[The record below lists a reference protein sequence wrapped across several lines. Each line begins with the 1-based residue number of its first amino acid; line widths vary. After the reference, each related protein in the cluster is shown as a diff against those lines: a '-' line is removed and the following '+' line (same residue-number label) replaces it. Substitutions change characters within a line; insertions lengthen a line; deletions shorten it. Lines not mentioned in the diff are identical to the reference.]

1 MRLNSVGKSRAFAM
15 VRDVDPMTGLALF
28 FDKLHRQP
36 GRALWD
42 LAMDY
47 ATYVGMCL
55 FFIWLWAMR
64 GPLWLLGRTTSRTVR
79 RALVGAVARV
89 ARG

>member
-1 MRLNSVGKSRAFAM
+1 V
-15 VRDVDPMTGLALF
+15 TGLRLWG
-28 FDKLHRQP
+28 DKLQRQP

-42 LAMDY
+42 LILDY

-55 FFIWLWAMR
+55 FFIWLWTMR
-64 GPLWLLGRTTSRTVR
+64 GLLRLLGRATRLTAQRG
-79 RALVGAVARV
+79 LVDAVARV

>member
-1 MRLNSVGKSRAFAM
+1 
-15 VRDVDPMTGLALF
+15 MTGVRLF
-28 FDKLHRQP
+28 LGKLKRQP

-42 LAMDY
+42 LTLDY

-64 GPLWLLGRTTSRTVR
+64 GPLWLLGRSSGRTVQ

>member
-1 MRLNSVGKSRAFAM
+1 
-15 VRDVDPMTGLALF
+15 MTGLGMFL
-28 FDKLHRQP
+28 DKLHRHP

-42 LAMDY
+42 LTLDY
-47 ATYVGMCL
+47 ATYVAMCL

-64 GPLWLLGRTTSRTVR
+64 GPLRLLGRANGRAAR
-79 RALVGAVARV
+79 QALVGAVARV

>member
-1 MRLNSVGKSRAFAM
+1 
-15 VRDVDPMTGLALF
+15 MTGVRLF
-28 FDKLHRQP
+28 LDKLKRQP

-42 LAMDY
+42 LTVDY

-55 FFIWLWAMR
+55 FLIWLWTMR
-64 GPLWLLGRTTSRTVR
+64 APLWLLGRATRPR
-79 RALVGAVARV
+79 AQRALVNAVARV

>member
-1 MRLNSVGKSRAFAM
+1 
-15 VRDVDPMTGLALF
+15 MTGVRLF
-28 FDKLHRQP
+28 LDKLHRQP

-42 LAMDY
+42 LTIDY

-55 FFIWLWAMR
+55 FFIWLWVLR
-64 GPLWLLGRTTSRTVR
+64 GPLRLLGHSTGQAAR

>member
-1 MRLNSVGKSRAFAM
+1 
-15 VRDVDPMTGLALF
+15 MTGISLF
-28 FDKLHRQP
+28 REKLRRQP

-42 LAMDY
+42 LAIDY

-55 FFIWLWAMR
+55 FFIWLWVMR
-64 GPLWLLGRTTSRTVR
+64 GPLGLLGPTAG
-79 RALVGAVARV
+79 RAAKRAMVSAVARV

>member
-1 MRLNSVGKSRAFAM
+1 
-15 VRDVDPMTGLALF
+15 MTGISLF
-28 FDKLHRQP
+28 REKLRRQP

-42 LAMDY
+42 LAIDY

-55 FFIWLWAMR
+55 FFIWLWVMR
-64 GPLWLLGRTTSRTVR
+64 GPLWLLGPTAGRAAK
-79 RALVGAVARV
+79 RALVSAVARV

>member
-1 MRLNSVGKSRAFAM
+1 
-15 VRDVDPMTGLALF
+15 MTGVGLF
-28 FDKLHRQP
+28 LDKWHRQP

-42 LAMDY
+42 LTLDY

-64 GPLWLLGRTTSRTVR
+64 GPLWLLGRAAGRSARQ
-79 RALVGAVARV
+79 ALVGAVARV

>member
-1 MRLNSVGKSRAFAM
+1 
-15 VRDVDPMTGLALF
+15 MTGVSLF
-28 FDKLHRQP
+28 FGKVRRQP

-42 LAMDY
+42 LTMDY

-55 FFIWLWAMR
+55 FLIWLWAMR
-64 GPLWLLGRTTSRTVR
+64 GPIWLLGRATGRR
-79 RALVGAVARV
+79 AQRALVDALARV

>member
-1 MRLNSVGKSRAFAM
+1 
-15 VRDVDPMTGLALF
+15 MTGPGLF

-42 LAMDY
+42 LTIDY

>member
-1 MRLNSVGKSRAFAM
+1 
-15 VRDVDPMTGLALF
+15 MTGLRRFL
-28 FDKLHRQP
+28 DKLQRQP

-42 LAMDY
+42 LAVDY
-47 ATYVGMCL
+47 ATYAAMCL

-64 GPLWLLGRTTSRTVR
+64 GPLWLLGRATRPR
-79 RALVGAVARV
+79 AQRALVDAAARV

>member
-1 MRLNSVGKSRAFAM
+1 
-15 VRDVDPMTGLALF
+15 MTGVRLF
-28 FDKLHRQP
+28 FDKLKRQP

-42 LAMDY
+42 LTVDY

-55 FFIWLWAMR
+55 FFIWLVTMR
-64 GPLWLLGRTTSRTVR
+64 APLRLLGRATRLR
-79 RALVGAVARV
+79 AQRALVNVVARV

>member
-1 MRLNSVGKSRAFAM
+1 
-15 VRDVDPMTGLALF
+15 MTGVRLF
-28 FDKLHRQP
+28 LDKLRRQP

-42 LAMDY
+42 FTVDY

-64 GPLWLLGRTTSRTVR
+64 GPLWLLGRCTGRAVQ

>member
-1 MRLNSVGKSRAFAM
+1 
-15 VRDVDPMTGLALF
+15 MTGPRLF

-36 GRALWD
+36 GRALVD
-42 LAMDY
+42 LTIDY
-47 ATYVGMCL
+47 ATYVAMFL

-64 GPLWLLGRTTSRTVR
+64 GPLWLLGRTAGRASK
-79 RALVGAVARV
+79 RALIGVVARV

>member
-1 MRLNSVGKSRAFAM
+1 
-15 VRDVDPMTGLALF
+15 MTGVRRFL
-28 FDKLHRQP
+28 DKLQRQP
-36 GRALWD
+36 GRALLD
-42 LAMDY
+42 LTVDY
-47 ATYVGMCL
+47 ATYAAMCL

-64 GPLWLLGRTTSRTVR
+64 GPLWLLGRATGRSVQ

>member
-1 MRLNSVGKSRAFAM
+1 
-15 VRDVDPMTGLALF
+15 MTGLDLF
-28 FDKLHRQP
+28 LDKFRRQP

-42 LAMDY
+42 LTLDY
-47 ATYVGMCL
+47 ATYVAMCL

-64 GPLWLLGRTTSRTVR
+64 GPLRLLGRAAGRSAR
-79 RALVGAVARV
+79 RALIGAVARV

>member
-1 MRLNSVGKSRAFAM
+1 V
-15 VRDVDPMTGLALF
+15 TGLRLF
-28 FDKLHRQP
+28 LDKLHRHP

-42 LAMDY
+42 LTLDY
-47 ATYVGMCL
+47 ATYVAMCL

-64 GPLWLLGRTTSRTVR
+64 GPLRLLGRANGRAAR
-79 RALVGAVARV
+79 QALVGAVARV

>member
-1 MRLNSVGKSRAFAM
+1 
-15 VRDVDPMTGLALF
+15 MTGIGLF
-28 FDKLHRQP
+28 REKLRRQP

-42 LAMDY
+42 LAIDY

-55 FFIWLWAMR
+55 FFIWLWVMR
-64 GPLWLLGRTTSRTVR
+64 GPLWLLGPTTGRAAK
-79 RALVGAVARV
+79 RALVNAVARV

>member
-1 MRLNSVGKSRAFAM
+1 VTGVG
-15 VRDVDPMTGLALF
+15 LF
-28 FDKLHRQP
+28 LDKLHRQP

-42 LAMDY
+42 LTLDY

-64 GPLWLLGRTTSRTVR
+64 GPLRLLGGRASRTATRV
-79 RALVGAVARV
+79 LVDAVARV

>member
-1 MRLNSVGKSRAFAM
+1 
-15 VRDVDPMTGLALF
+15 
-28 FDKLHRQP
+28 
-36 GRALWD
+36 
-42 LAMDY
+42 
-47 ATYVGMCL
+47 MCL

-64 GPLWLLGRTTSRTVR
+64 GPLWLLGRCTGRAVQ

>member
-1 MRLNSVGKSRAFAM
+1 
-15 VRDVDPMTGLALF
+15 MTGVRLF
-28 FDKLHRQP
+28 LGKLKRQP

-42 LAMDY
+42 LTLDY

-55 FFIWLWAMR
+55 FFIWMWAMR
-64 GPLWLLGRTTSRTVR
+64 GPLWLLGRSTG
-79 RALVGAVARV
+79 RAVQRMLVGAVARV

>member
-1 MRLNSVGKSRAFAM
+1 
-15 VRDVDPMTGLALF
+15 MTGVRLF
-28 FDKLHRQP
+28 LDKLHRQP

-42 LAMDY
+42 LTVDY

-64 GPLWLLGRTTSRTVR
+64 GPLWLLGPTAGRKAK
-79 RALVGAVARV
+79 RAMVDAVARV